1 MAVSC
6 VVTTSP
12 GFKKL
17 LEKTHFSRGTL
28 KSIIHEYQNTPSLW
42 ELGSQGEPSEKYVL
56 NYFNRRTVG
65 TPEQIAVWKGR
76 YRAPHVYETYQDAIA
91 ARNVASQWFEDEDIM
106 VYENDKHKWVVMIA
120 RPLDVFTIRKNSD
133 AWLQDLQKDVDTT
146 VNSGAVGRYIPDKRN
161 KGKTA
166 VAMDFL
172 GKRLDNFYRQRGLKV
187 RSKWSERNKKW
198 LVEYAPEEKGYVDD
212 LTGGITDWTE
222 GQKNAIDTLVNFL
235 QNPGGGRYMLLE
247 GAAGT
252 GKTTLINEVL
262 QRLEVTGKPSV
273 LVGAL
278 SHKAKG
284 VLGSKI
290 SKANRKKYTI
300 NAKSLAGMLG
310 MKMTMKNING
320 SWQEVFE
327 VDKHARRMG
336 IPIQAASIV
345 FIDEASMVSEEA
357 MSYIEDLASA
367 GTKIVFLGDQR
378 QLPPIRTGGT
388 EFWNQHPEFLVNPE
402 ADSPV
407 FTRTDIPRVSLTE
420 RVRQGED
427 SPIHLVT
434 DQFGNYTLQGGEFPN
449 LSNVESSKDLRL
461 VIENP
466 ATNLAE
472 QMLPL
477 FQEGMKIQN
486 PNFAKIVAFTNAKV
500 NQYNR
505 DLHFL
510 LHPEMAASQDMNFA
524 EGDLITMYDS
534 FTYGNDMEPTVYNA
548 EEGIVVS
555 SSNTRHMSTTTGADI
570 RYRDYT
576 IKMQDDRTV
585 TIPVLEQDAANIQN
599 FNSALEQ
606 LKKEAINVG
615 GRAWIPYFNLKGSMA
630 NMKMGYASTI
640 HKSQGSTY
648 QVVGVDTTDN
658 FGSARFK
665 SQGIYTALTRAAN
678 ISILKGMGSTN
689 AAPTAESIS
698 QANAREIARRQG
710 KQIAGTPLS
719 AEQVAFI
726 KSEVDGVAKII
737 KDASVTIT
745 AMNLSKASPVTVKG
759 VNDFKDGDTSTA
771 SAVCKSI
778 INSPNATAQQ
788 KAYAKALLPLLA
800 KMDFDILF
808 ATEENPIIQ
817 ERLRK
822 TRMEHWNAAG
832 STFNSKEAGLGYD
845 IHIKVGV
852 RKNQVIPEKVL
863 LHEITHALTSN
874 RLRNDAEFRRGI
886 DQLSQYVQEWVRQNK
901 DASQML
907 TQNYGGADIPFDIY
921 GFRNYQDSGYADF
934 VAEAMSNA
942 SFQELLKQIPA
953 PRESELNTW
962 QKLCKL
968 VSDAFK
974 KLFNISYKQNT
985 TVYDMLIPVIAD
997 TMSLTSEQEQRD
1009 SPYTEWNIERTT
1021 QMMANAAEL
1030 VKAMNVAVEDKDV
1043 HWTTEQVMQLFGEP
1057 LPQETSSIANLNFY
1071 SGGAEGADTEWGNA
1085 IQAIGGTVTHYT
1097 IDFYDGLSQDEK
1109 DRLEKRYQE
1118 VRQVLGYNE
1127 ANDPKTKKLL
1137 RRDMLQADNAKEVF
1151 AIGTINQETQRVNG
1165 GTLYAVTRAQLS
1177 GKPIHVFNQADNK
1190 WYFYDYQAGAWWQED
1205 TPTIT
1210 QDAALIGTR
1219 GINEAGKQA
1228 IKDVI
1233 AKSTGQQPTTQQGPI
1248 QSPSTGGNE
1257 GLPNLSNLKGKTAQY
1272 GVEIDPNLIQDYREW
1287 LKTNPNGIVAYRVNK
1302 ATFNTPQAVEQ
1313 GIIGNP
1319 FDWQKYGAGKAVE
1332 MFYDWLVNNNN
1343 YDEPLATDEFRRA
1356 IIERIHS
1363 APEDTP
1369 VLYYKELG
1377 YPSHATV
1384 IGWAIS
1390 EFNRI
1395 KKEKAARDQAR
1406 GYTDEQAKRA
1416 VELLNSNISHIEG
1429 VIAWLNN
1436 KIRYNQATSETYTE
1450 LEERRQ
1456 QLSAAQSLLDGLNT
1470 GKSQIIINQYGVPQV
1485 VERAQAEK
1493 PVEKNIV
1500 VNDTYELS
1508 PVETEKEGYSQGY
1521 IIKKKNTEG
1530 TPKQGAAQIQ
1540 RMIDHDE
1547 LPLGALIMW
1556 QGLSAEELSEL
1567 NKVKGLN
1574 KNTDGSWTVGYTER
1588 EVMLRKQN
1596 DTLLN
1601 SPLFGSHELHKLAA
1615 LTMFKLSEVITQLQE
1630 GTVNIEDI
1638 LMEESL
1644 DDDLRNTEF
1653 KGMDRIDII
1662 NAIGLDKL
1670 FKDVIREEVFNA
1682 DINERLQE
1690 DFDLAEK
1697 AQVIYDNFD
1706 AFIRLGYQALI
1717 DLENIS
1723 IDTEKAVDT
1732 GTDQKKGENGEDL
1745 TDEEVV
1751 ALFGSTVEHW
1761 QVGFRQVST
1770 FASLSNLIRKHLNRL
1785 YVLDKNGEK
1794 VLDEYGIERNIDSH
1808 EAVSKIL
1815 KWTQG
1820 ARNLE
1825 DMIIKL
1831 EGKIAQEP
1839 WVKQLTDVLRGD
1851 GNEQFK
1857 SQFYSNFKKY
1867 FQKYNIIYKEK
1878 QKDGSTV
1885 TKVKTINRDPFV
1897 INTMDMITSLDN
1909 SKHIGSFNLWN
1920 PRTNSI
1926 DTNALANVK
1935 QGAEAL
1941 TKLIEV
1947 RKKGNPITAQSNG
1960 SEIAE
1965 VEAALNALNIPMP
1978 SKELLIKTLDSVNVL
1993 QTLQG
1998 ALSGLFETF
2007 MRAPSGKA
2015 DYKFMNNKTQSN
2027 YRRIVEA
2034 FAPVMGDGLD
2044 SVSYEAGK
2052 LHYSYVTPS
2061 YLSKFVENMKGMR
2074 GDVRAFIES
2083 EYGNIEGWFRNKAN
2097 NANQAGGEGWLNY
2110 ILDRMMDTTEEARKT
2125 RAKFDH
2131 VVVLSDDSIAYAEK
2145 SPVQYAASMLSMYFY
2160 DDHRQSAYF
2169 RIPMMS
2175 NKQSEEYIKFDR
2187 IADNFKEVITD
2198 WLLDKTY
2205 AQELNRIRAVNFRN
2219 NAPAELERLRQKSNL
2234 TAEEQQRLNILEEY
2248 LKDGNPAKISSF
2260 DENGATFMFMEYLND
2275 YVNDKNSELGKL
2287 LRKQINGEKFDE
2299 TQNESTRFR
2308 ELLREAIVSN
2318 LDARFDEFLRNLSR
2332 EGFLQLS
2339 PSMEVIKVNALKDKL
2354 PQGKAKGLLEEF
2366 FWNDMFMS
2374 INMMQLL
2381 CTDIAY
2387 YKNTEDL
2394 QKRFAQWHSP
2404 GLRGNTEATIN
2415 GEKVTDGN
2423 ARSMIIADK
2432 IEKSDVVETLERVKK
2447 KVLSQARFADNP
2459 AARDLMEAQID
2470 KIIDAF
2476 KEVNV
2481 TDAQAYTSPTGY
2493 RKKMAVFGQWSARDE
2508 EVYQKIL
2515 NGTFTAEDLDVLW
2528 QPLKPFV
2535 YSQITKNGYNPYI
2548 PLLKMGIQQ
2557 KNSEYCLI
2565 LADALMRSAGE
2576 ESTLTALFD
2585 FMEESHGLTRSGN
2598 HWTGTPHD
2606 HGIDTIMFNSAVKTG
2621 LMGVLDI
2628 NSMSHDDIVK
2638 GLKKFAG
2645 VGQNEYDDRYVDT
2658 IPFED
2663 YSIQQYNPAHLEGE
2677 QQLGSQNRVLV
2688 FADMPNEIDGVEQFI
2703 EINGEKVSVKQAK
2716 INYFKAIAE
2725 NIAISEAGVRERFA
2739 LDSPSRK
2746 IRNVALMRVLQEE
2759 IAKDARYGTDL
2770 QWACLLDESGNFNVP
2785 LSDAIQSDRIQQLLN
2800 SIIKNRINK
2809 QEISGGPVVQV
2820 SNYGTS
2826 KNLRIVRNA
2835 DGTIKYYECYITAYD
2850 QQLYED
2856 FGDGKGGIDMEKIQK
2871 ANPKLLEMIG
2881 YRIPTEAKYSMA
2893 PLKIVGFLPRTAGEG
2908 IMLPKEITTLSGSD
2922 FDVDKMYIMRYRL
2935 NRTDN
2940 SAEFIKKEME
2950 DYYLGNRMSGARVS
2964 REDSAAYRAR
2974 VTGLVRGTIKPTTD
2988 TDHRIMSYWRQQRE
3002 VKYEDFAEGR
3012 YHNDNLIIATQW
3024 GILTSGMAED
3034 QVLASGNF
3042 DDVKQVGYMLAAMDN
3057 GVQYDTAST
3066 MSGKALKKAA
3076 YTNKYLQYA
3085 DTQIQFHKQNMVAAK
3100 LIGVF
3105 AQANVSHAIV
3115 GMSDVEAKIQIPEGG
3130 GFSINGVNYKEGATF
3145 RVDEEYGLDNATRIS
3160 TVLAQLLA
3168 SSVDAVKDPVLNLL
3182 NINMDTVN
3190 IAVTLVRL
3198 GHDLEFIGLFLTHP
3212 IIKQLINRYNVEK
3225 ASGSSNSLMQTLIT
3239 MQNELMGEDR
3249 KGAALQL
3256 KYNYNKDFFVREHQL
3271 SDRQDAEYLQYRRNM
3286 DLTVLEIF
3294 KKLNNMAE
3302 MFRGVVHTTRYN
3314 SITSAVG
3321 PYASDTMNNRLKDEQ
3336 FASNSY
3342 VTEDLKKA
3350 AEGIIYD
3357 ENGNEVSIIQ
3367 AFRDTSSEL
3376 ERELLGKNIIQA
3388 NDEAYK
3394 VYSALKSRMGYMSN
3408 KMAREFGRFYMS
3420 YYMNMESP
3428 LFDLSYENRKE
3439 MLDEFPNKF
3448 MAAKNQY
3455 RDNAFVQAVMMDQ
3468 DKAGNNILALNTR
3481 GLTDTELQSLRSAWS
3496 DLYTSEREKGIEDK
3510 DNLAL
3515 KLVEY
3520 NFFLGS
3526 FGFSPKTFMSLTP
3539 NTVKLAIPG
3548 YKESLLKELVM
3559 TPDRI
3564 DNLLMQF
3571 MLNLGYANLGTVQEE
3586 DLNWG
3591 SDDLLPI
3598 ETFGDVNVSGLA
3610 KVQMKDGSTR
3620 WLYVEPIGNS
3630 SLAHAYFVDKLGG
3643 ENQQCFEIDPSKKV
3657 YEMRSV
3663 VENAEPQSAPAPD
3676 PDSGESVA
3684 PLVED
3689 NRPIYQ
3695 RLMVLLT
3702 TYSMDDPKLNM
3713 LNLQDRF
3720 NKLYNAGQER
3730 YLSET
3735 TGIDLPTLAKIAEVL
3750 GVTPEE
3756 LTKDVNDSENK
3767 LNLCK

>member
-12 GFKKL
+12 GFKEL

-76 YRAPHVYETYQDAIA
+76 YRAPHVYETHQDAIA
-91 ARNVASQWFEDEDIM
+91 AKNIASQWFEDEDIM
-106 VYENDKHKWVVMIA
+106 VYENDQHKWVLMVA

-187 RSKWSERNKKW
+187 RSKWSERNQKW

-477 FQEGMKIQN
+477 FQEGMRIQN

-505 DLHFL
+505 ELHFL

-534 FTYGNDMEPTVYNA
+534 FTYGNDTEPTVYNA
-548 EEGIVVS
+548 EEGIVIS

-576 IKMQDDRTV
+576 IKMQDGRTV
-585 TIPVLEQDAANIQN
+585 TIPVLEQDAANVQN

-606 LKKEAINVG
+606 IKKEAINIG

-745 AMNLSKASPVTVKG
+745 AMNLSKASPVVVKG

-822 TRMEHWNAAG
+822 TRMEHWSAAG

-1057 LPQETSSIANLNFY
+1057 SPQ
-1071 SGGAEGADTEWGNA
+1071 D
-1085 IQAIGGTVTHYT
+1085 
-1097 IDFYDGLSQDEK
+1097 
-1109 DRLEKRYQE
+1109 
-1118 VRQVLGYNE
+1118 
-1127 ANDPKTKKLL
+1127 
-1137 RRDMLQADNAKEVF
+1137 
-1151 AIGTINQETQRVNG
+1151 
-1165 GTLYAVTRAQLS
+1165 
-1177 GKPIHVFNQADNK
+1177 
-1190 WYFYDYQAGAWWQED
+1190 
-1205 TPTIT
+1205 
-1210 QDAALIGTR
+1210 
-1219 GINEAGKQA
+1219 
-1228 IKDVI
+1228 
-1233 AKSTGQQPTTQQGPI
+1233 TGQQPTTQQGPI

-1257 GLPNLSNLKGKTAQY
+1257 GLPNLSNLKGQTAQY
-1272 GVEIDPNLIQDYREW
+1272 GVEIDPNLIQNYEEW
-1287 LKTNPNGIVAYRVNK
+1287 LKTHPNGIIAYRVNK

-1384 IGWAIS
+1384 IGWAIN

-1406 GYTDEQAKRA
+1406 GYTDEQAKQAIGYIRDEINFA
-1416 VELLNSNISHIEG
+1416 EG
-1429 VIAWLNN
+1429 VIEKLNIA
-1436 KIRYNQATSETYTE
+1436 IRNNRATSDTYTK
-1450 LEERRQ
+1450 LEEFRQ
-1456 QLSAAQSLLDGLNT
+1456 RLAESQALLDGLNT
-1470 GKSQIIINQYGVPQV
+1470 GKSRIIINVNGFPQV
-1485 VERAQAEK
+1485 VKAEDAEK
-1493 PVEKNIV
+1493 PAEKNIV
-1500 VNDTYELS
+1500 INDTYELS

-1521 IIKKKNTEG
+1521 IIKKKNAEG

-1540 RMIDHDE
+1540 RMVDHDE

-1556 QGLSAEELSEL
+1556 QGLTAEELSEL

-1941 TKLIEV
+1941 TKLIEA
-1947 RKKGNPITAQSNG
+1947 RKSGNPITAQSNG

-2074 GDVRAFIES
+2074 GDVKAFIES

-2219 NAPAELERLRQKSNL
+2219 NAPAELERLRQKDSL
-2234 TAEEQQRLNILEEY
+2234 TAEEQQRLNTLEEY

-2354 PQGKAKGLLEEF
+2354 PQGKARGLLEEF

-2415 GEKVTDGN
+2415 GKKITDGKT
-2423 ARSMIIADK
+2423 RSMVIADRVTSSE
-2432 IEKSDVVETLERVKK
+2432 IVETLK
-2447 KVLSQARFADNP
+2447 KVKEKVLEQARFADNP
-2459 AARDLMEAQID
+2459 TARDLMEAQID

-2493 RKKMAVFGQWSARDE
+2493 RKKMAIFGQWSERDE

-2557 KNSEYCLI
+2557 KNSEYCLV
-2565 LADALMRSAGE
+2565 LADALMRSVGE

-2645 VGQNEYDDRYVDT
+2645 VGQNDYDDRYVDT

-2826 KNLRIVRNA
+2826 KNLSIRFKDAAGNELPTLREFYEKEQRKYSYDTFINMMNFEKSEKQEERDLYNHYYKPIIDRFNKEVYSKKA
-2835 DGTIKYYECYITAYD
+2835 AIAYYECYITAYD

-2950 DYYLGNRMSGARVS
+2950 DYYLGNKMSGARVN

-2974 VTGLVRGTIKPTTD
+2974 LTGLVKGTIKPTTD

-3130 GFSINGVNYKEGATF
+3130 GFIINGVNYKEGATF

-3198 GHDLEFIGLFLTHP
+3198 GHDLEFIGLLLTHP

-3342 VTEDLKKA
+3342 VTDDLKKA

-3394 VYSALKSRMGYMSN
+3394 VYSALKSRMGYMSAR
-3408 KMAREFGRFYMS
+3408 MAREFGRFYMS

-3571 MLNLGYANLGTVQEE
+3571 MLNLGYANLGTVKEE

-3610 KVQMKDGSTR
+3610 KVQMKDGSTK

-3657 YEMRSV
+3657 YEMKSV

-3702 TYSMDDPKLNM
+3702 SYSMDDPKLNM

-3750 GVTPEE
+3750 GVTSEE

>member
-1 MAVSC
+1 
-6 VVTTSP
+6 
-12 GFKKL
+12 
-17 LEKTHFSRGTL
+17 
-28 KSIIHEYQNTPSLW
+28 
-42 ELGSQGEPSEKYVL
+42 
-56 NYFNRRTVG
+56 
-65 TPEQIAVWKGR
+65 
-76 YRAPHVYETYQDAIA
+76 
-91 ARNVASQWFEDEDIM
+91 
-106 VYENDKHKWVVMIA
+106 
-120 RPLDVFTIRKNSD
+120 
-133 AWLQDLQKDVDTT
+133 
-146 VNSGAVGRYIPDKRN
+146 
-161 KGKTA
+161 
-166 VAMDFL
+166 
-172 GKRLDNFYRQRGLKV
+172 
-187 RSKWSERNKKW
+187 
-198 LVEYAPEEKGYVDD
+198 
-212 LTGGITDWTE
+212 
-222 GQKNAIDTLVNFL
+222 
-235 QNPGGGRYMLLE
+235 
-247 GAAGT
+247 
-252 GKTTLINEVL
+252 
-262 QRLEVTGKPSV
+262 
-273 LVGAL
+273 
-278 SHKAKG
+278 
-284 VLGSKI
+284 
-290 SKANRKKYTI
+290 
-300 NAKSLAGMLG
+300 
-310 MKMTMKNING
+310 
-320 SWQEVFE
+320 
-327 VDKHARRMG
+327 
-336 IPIQAASIV
+336 
-345 FIDEASMVSEEA
+345 
-357 MSYIEDLASA
+357 
-367 GTKIVFLGDQR
+367 
-378 QLPPIRTGGT
+378 
-388 EFWNQHPEFLVNPE
+388 
-402 ADSPV
+402 
-407 FTRTDIPRVSLTE
+407 
-420 RVRQGED
+420 
-427 SPIHLVT
+427 
-434 DQFGNYTLQGGEFPN
+434 
-449 LSNVESSKDLRL
+449 
-461 VIENP
+461 
-466 ATNLAE
+466 
-472 QMLPL
+472 
-477 FQEGMKIQN
+477 
-486 PNFAKIVAFTNAKV
+486 
-500 NQYNR
+500 
-505 DLHFL
+505 
-510 LHPEMAASQDMNFA
+510 
-524 EGDLITMYDS
+524 
-534 FTYGNDMEPTVYNA
+534 
-548 EEGIVVS
+548 
-555 SSNTRHMSTTTGADI
+555 
-570 RYRDYT
+570 
-576 IKMQDDRTV
+576 
-585 TIPVLEQDAANIQN
+585 
-599 FNSALEQ
+599 
-606 LKKEAINVG
+606 
-615 GRAWIPYFNLKGSMA
+615 
-630 NMKMGYASTI
+630 
-640 HKSQGSTY
+640 
-648 QVVGVDTTDN
+648 
-658 FGSARFK
+658 
-665 SQGIYTALTRAAN
+665 
-678 ISILKGMGSTN
+678 
-689 AAPTAESIS
+689 
-698 QANAREIARRQG
+698 
-710 KQIAGTPLS
+710 
-719 AEQVAFI
+719 
-726 KSEVDGVAKII
+726 
-737 KDASVTIT
+737 
-745 AMNLSKASPVTVKG
+745 
-759 VNDFKDGDTSTA
+759 
-771 SAVCKSI
+771 
-778 INSPNATAQQ
+778 
-788 KAYAKALLPLLA
+788 
-800 KMDFDILF
+800 
-808 ATEENPIIQ
+808 
-817 ERLRK
+817 
-822 TRMEHWNAAG
+822 
-832 STFNSKEAGLGYD
+832 
-845 IHIKVGV
+845 
-852 RKNQVIPEKVL
+852 
-863 LHEITHALTSN
+863 
-874 RLRNDAEFRRGI
+874 
-886 DQLSQYVQEWVRQNK
+886 
-901 DASQML
+901 
-907 TQNYGGADIPFDIY
+907 
-921 GFRNYQDSGYADF
+921 
-934 VAEAMSNA
+934 
-942 SFQELLKQIPA
+942 
-953 PRESELNTW
+953 
-962 QKLCKL
+962 
-968 VSDAFK
+968 
-974 KLFNISYKQNT
+974 
-985 TVYDMLIPVIAD
+985 
-997 TMSLTSEQEQRD
+997 
-1009 SPYTEWNIERTT
+1009 
-1021 QMMANAAEL
+1021 
-1030 VKAMNVAVEDKDV
+1030 
-1043 HWTTEQVMQLFGEP
+1043 
-1057 LPQETSSIANLNFY
+1057 
-1071 SGGAEGADTEWGNA
+1071 
-1085 IQAIGGTVTHYT
+1085 
-1097 IDFYDGLSQDEK
+1097 
-1109 DRLEKRYQE
+1109 
-1118 VRQVLGYNE
+1118 
-1127 ANDPKTKKLL
+1127 
-1137 RRDMLQADNAKEVF
+1137 
-1151 AIGTINQETQRVNG
+1151 
-1165 GTLYAVTRAQLS
+1165 
-1177 GKPIHVFNQADNK
+1177 
-1190 WYFYDYQAGAWWQED
+1190 
-1205 TPTIT
+1205 
-1210 QDAALIGTR
+1210 
-1219 GINEAGKQA
+1219 
-1228 IKDVI
+1228 
-1233 AKSTGQQPTTQQGPI
+1233 
-1248 QSPSTGGNE
+1248 
-1257 GLPNLSNLKGKTAQY
+1257 
-1272 GVEIDPNLIQDYREW
+1272 
-1287 LKTNPNGIVAYRVNK
+1287 
-1302 ATFNTPQAVEQ
+1302 
-1313 GIIGNP
+1313 
-1319 FDWQKYGAGKAVE
+1319 
-1332 MFYDWLVNNNN
+1332 
-1343 YDEPLATDEFRRA
+1343 
-1356 IIERIHS
+1356 
-1363 APEDTP
+1363 
-1369 VLYYKELG
+1369 
-1377 YPSHATV
+1377 
-1384 IGWAIS
+1384 
-1390 EFNRI
+1390 
-1395 KKEKAARDQAR
+1395 
-1406 GYTDEQAKRA
+1406 
-1416 VELLNSNISHIEG
+1416 
-1429 VIAWLNN
+1429 
-1436 KIRYNQATSETYTE
+1436 
-1450 LEERRQ
+1450 
-1456 QLSAAQSLLDGLNT
+1456 
-1470 GKSQIIINQYGVPQV
+1470 
-1485 VERAQAEK
+1485 
-1493 PVEKNIV
+1493 
-1500 VNDTYELS
+1500 
-1508 PVETEKEGYSQGY
+1508 
-1521 IIKKKNTEG
+1521 
-1530 TPKQGAAQIQ
+1530 
-1540 RMIDHDE
+1540 
-1547 LPLGALIMW
+1547 
-1556 QGLSAEELSEL
+1556 
-1567 NKVKGLN
+1567 
-1574 KNTDGSWTVGYTER
+1574 
-1588 EVMLRKQN
+1588 
-1596 DTLLN
+1596 
-1601 SPLFGSHELHKLAA
+1601 
-1615 LTMFKLSEVITQLQE
+1615 
-1630 GTVNIEDI
+1630 
-1638 LMEESL
+1638 
-1644 DDDLRNTEF
+1644 
-1653 KGMDRIDII
+1653 
-1662 NAIGLDKL
+1662 
-1670 FKDVIREEVFNA
+1670 
-1682 DINERLQE
+1682 
-1690 DFDLAEK
+1690 
-1697 AQVIYDNFD
+1697 
-1706 AFIRLGYQALI
+1706 
-1717 DLENIS
+1717 
-1723 IDTEKAVDT
+1723 
-1732 GTDQKKGENGEDL
+1732 
-1745 TDEEVV
+1745 
-1751 ALFGSTVEHW
+1751 
-1761 QVGFRQVST
+1761 
-1770 FASLSNLIRKHLNRL
+1770 
-1785 YVLDKNGEK
+1785 
-1794 VLDEYGIERNIDSH
+1794 
-1808 EAVSKIL
+1808 
-1815 KWTQG
+1815 
-1820 ARNLE
+1820 
-1825 DMIIKL
+1825 
-1831 EGKIAQEP
+1831 
-1839 WVKQLTDVLRGD
+1839 
-1851 GNEQFK
+1851 
-1857 SQFYSNFKKY
+1857 
-1867 FQKYNIIYKEK
+1867 
-1878 QKDGSTV
+1878 
-1885 TKVKTINRDPFV
+1885 
-1897 INTMDMITSLDN
+1897 
-1909 SKHIGSFNLWN
+1909 
-1920 PRTNSI
+1920 
-1926 DTNALANVK
+1926 
-1935 QGAEAL
+1935 
-1941 TKLIEV
+1941 
-1947 RKKGNPITAQSNG
+1947 
-1960 SEIAE
+1960 
-1965 VEAALNALNIPMP
+1965 MP

-2415 GEKVTDGN
+2415 GEKVTDGKT
-2423 ARSMIIADK
+2423 RSMVIADRVTSSE
-2432 IEKSDVVETLERVKK
+2432 IVETLK
-2447 KVLSQARFADNP
+2447 KVKEKVLEQARFADNP
-2459 AARDLMEAQID
+2459 TARDLMEAQID

-2493 RKKMAVFGQWSARDE
+2493 RKKMAIFGQWSERDE

-2557 KNSEYCLI
+2557 KNSEYCLV
-2565 LADALMRSAGE
+2565 LADALMRSVGE

-2585 FMEESHGLTRSGN
+2585 FMEESHGLTKSGN
-2598 HWTGTPHD
+2598 HWIGTPHD

-2703 EINGEKVSVKQAK
+2703 EINGKPVSVKQAK

-2826 KNLRIVRNA
+2826 KNLSIRFKDAAGNELPTLREFYEKEQRKYSYDVFINMMNFEKSEKQEEKDLYNHYYKPIIDKFNKEVYSKKA
-2835 DGTIKYYECYITAYD
+2835 AIAYYECYITAYD

-2974 VTGLVRGTIKPTTD
+2974 LTGLVKGTIKPTTD

-3057 GVQYDTAST
+3057 GVQYSTAST

-3286 DLTVLEIF
+3286 DLTMLEIF

-3342 VTEDLKKA
+3342 VTDDLKKA

-3357 ENGNEVSIIQ
+3357 ENGKEVSIIQ

-3394 VYSALKSRMGYMSN
+3394 VYSALKSRMGYMSAR
-3408 KMAREFGRFYMS
+3408 MAREFGRFYMS

-3571 MLNLGYANLGTVQEE
+3571 MLNLGYANLGTVKEE

-3610 KVQMKDGSTR
+3610 KVQMKDGSTK

>member
-12 GFKKL
+12 GFKEL

-28 KSIIHEYQNTPSLW
+28 KSIIHEYKNTPSLW

-76 YRAPHVYETYQDAIA
+76 YRAPHVYETHQDAIA
-91 ARNVASQWFEDEDIM
+91 ASKVASQWFEDEDIM
-106 VYENDKHKWVVMIA
+106 VYENDQHKWVVMIA
-120 RPLDVFTIRKNSD
+120 RPLNVFTIRKNSD

-166 VAMDFL
+166 AAMDFL

-198 LVEYAPEEKGYVDD
+198 LVEYAPEERGYVND

-222 GQKNAIDTLVNFL
+222 GQKNAIDALVNFL
-235 QNPGGGRYMLLE
+235 QNPGGGKYMLLE

-505 DLHFL
+505 ELHFL
-510 LHPEMAASQDMNFA
+510 LHPEMEASQDMNFA

-534 FTYGNDMEPTVYNA
+534 FTYGNDTEPTVYNA

-606 LKKEAINVG
+606 LKKEAINIG

-710 KQIAGTPLS
+710 MQIAGTPLS

-845 IHIKVGV
+845 IHIKIGV

-901 DASQML
+901 DASQMVM
-907 TQNYGGADIPFDIY
+907 QNYGGADIPFDIY

-985 TVYDMLIPVIAD
+985 TVYDILIPVIAD

-1057 LPQETSSIANLNFY
+1057 SPQ
-1071 SGGAEGADTEWGNA
+1071 D
-1085 IQAIGGTVTHYT
+1085 
-1097 IDFYDGLSQDEK
+1097 
-1109 DRLEKRYQE
+1109 
-1118 VRQVLGYNE
+1118 
-1127 ANDPKTKKLL
+1127 
-1137 RRDMLQADNAKEVF
+1137 
-1151 AIGTINQETQRVNG
+1151 
-1165 GTLYAVTRAQLS
+1165 
-1177 GKPIHVFNQADNK
+1177 
-1190 WYFYDYQAGAWWQED
+1190 
-1205 TPTIT
+1205 
-1210 QDAALIGTR
+1210 
-1219 GINEAGKQA
+1219 
-1228 IKDVI
+1228 
-1233 AKSTGQQPTTQQGPI
+1233 TGQQPTTQQGPI

-1272 GVEIDPNLIQDYREW
+1272 GVEIDPNLIQNYEEW
-1287 LKTNPNGIVAYRVNK
+1287 LKNHPNGIVAYRVNK
-1302 ATFNTPQAVEQ
+1302 ATFNTPQAVER

-1395 KKEKAARDQAR
+1395 KKEKAARDQVR
-1406 GYTDEQAKRA
+1406 GYTDEQAKQAIGYIRDEINFA
-1416 VELLNSNISHIEG
+1416 EG
-1429 VIAWLNN
+1429 VIEKLNIA
-1436 KIRYNQATSETYTE
+1436 IRNNRATSDTYTK
-1450 LEERRQ
+1450 LEEFRQ
-1456 QLSAAQSLLDGLNT
+1456 RLAESQALLDGLNT
-1470 GKSQIIINQYGVPQV
+1470 GKSRIIINVNGFPQV
-1485 VERAQAEK
+1485 VKAEDAEK
-1493 PVEKNIV
+1493 PAEKNIV
-1500 VNDTYELS
+1500 INDTYELS
-1508 PVETEKEGYSQGY
+1508 PVETEKEGYGQGY
-1521 IIKKKNTEG
+1521 IIKKKSAEG

-1547 LPLGALIMW
+1547 LPLGAHIMW
-1556 QGLSAEELSEL
+1556 QGLTAEELSEL
-1567 NKVKGLN
+1567 NKAKGLN

-1662 NAIGLDKL
+1662 NAVGLDKL

-1706 AFIRLGYQALI
+1706 AFIKLGYQALI

-1723 IDTEKAVDT
+1723 IDTEKAVNT

-1941 TKLIEV
+1941 TKLIEA
-1947 RKKGNPITAQSNG
+1947 RKSGNPITAQSNG

-2110 ILDRMMDTTEEARKT
+2110 MLDRMMDTTEEARKT

-2219 NAPAELERLRQKSNL
+2219 NAPAELERLRQKDSL
-2234 TAEEQQRLNILEEY
+2234 TAEEQQRLNTLEEY

-2299 TQNESTRFR
+2299 TQNESARFR
-2308 ELLREAIVSN
+2308 ELLREAIISN
-2318 LDARFDEFLRNLSR
+2318 LDTRFDEFLRNLSR

-2423 ARSMIIADK
+2423 TRSMTIADK

-2557 KNSEYCLI
+2557 KNSEYCLV
-2565 LADALMRSAGE
+2565 LADALMRSVGE

-2585 FMEESHGLTRSGN
+2585 FMEESHGLTKSGN

-2645 VGQNEYDDRYVDT
+2645 VGQNDYDDRYVDT

-2826 KNLRIVRNA
+2826 KNLRIVRNS

-2940 SAEFIKKEME
+2940 STEFIKKEME

-3130 GFSINGVNYKEGATF
+3130 GFSINGVNYREGATF

-3198 GHDLEFIGLFLTHP
+3198 GHDLEFIGLLLTHP

-3481 GLTDTELQSLRSAWS
+3481 GLTDTEIQALRSAWS

-3571 MLNLGYANLGTVQEE
+3571 MLNLGYANLGTVKEE

-3610 KVQMKDGSTR
+3610 KVQMKDGSTK

-3735 TGIDLPTLAKIAEVL
+3735 TGIDLPTLTRIAEVL

>member
-6 VVTTSP
+6 VVTISP

-91 ARNVASQWFEDEDIM
+91 ASNVASQWFEEEDIM
-106 VYENDKHKWVVMIA
+106 VYENNKHKWVVMIA

-534 FTYGNDMEPTVYNA
+534 FTYGNDTEPTVYNA

-698 QANAREIARRQG
+698 KANAREIARRQG

-745 AMNLSKASPVTVKG
+745 AMNLSKASPVVVKG

-1021 QMMANAAEL
+1021 QMMANATEL

-1057 LPQETSSIANLNFY
+1057 LPQETPSIASLNFY

-1097 IDFYDGLSQDEK
+1097 TDFYDGLSQDEK

-1118 VRQVLGYNE
+1118 VRQALGYHE

-1219 GINEAGKQA
+1219 GINAAGKQA

-1248 QSPSTGGNE
+1248 QSPSTGGNRTAVKKGDIIRITE
-1257 GLPNLSNLKGKTAQY
+1257 LSGKLFGAELSGRVFDAEIANISPRINGFSLEY
-1272 GVEIDPNLIQDYREW
+1272 IDPEDGHIRNIESDI
-1287 LKTNPNGIVAYRVNK
+1287 N
-1302 ATFNTPQAVEQ
+1302 
-1313 GIIGNP
+1313 GNP
-1319 FDWQKYGAGKAVE
+1319 VGFSQKIYKEVTDTKGNPITLIETPVVE
-1332 MFYDWLVNNNN
+1332 PTKKELFREALNRVLRSINYYEGQIDYVNN
-1343 YDEPLATDEFRRA
+1343 
-1356 IIERIHS
+1356 RIRH
-1363 APEDTP
+1363 
-1369 VLYYKELG
+1369 
-1377 YPSHATV
+1377 
-1384 IGWAIS
+1384 
-1390 EFNRI
+1390 
-1395 KKEKAARDQAR
+1395 
-1406 GYTDEQAKRA
+1406 
-1416 VELLNSNISHIEG
+1416 
-1429 VIAWLNN
+1429 
-1436 KIRYNQATSETYTE
+1436 NQATSADYNWK
-1450 LEERRQ
+1450 EECE
-1456 QLSAAQSLLDGLNT
+1456 QSLRKEQEILQAAEAGKAEVYLNAH
-1470 GKSQIIINQYGVPQV
+1470 QVPELRIV
-1485 VERAQAEK
+1485 LEK
-1493 PVEKNIV
+1493 PAEKNIIV
-1500 VNDTYELS
+1500 ETVYELS
-1508 PVETEKEGYSQGY
+1508 PVETEKEGYTQGY
-1521 IIKKKNTEG
+1521 IIKKKNAEG

-1547 LPLGALIMW
+1547 LPLGAHIMW
-1556 QGLSAEELSEL
+1556 QGLTAEELSEL

-1808 EAVSKIL
+1808 EAISKIL

-1825 DMIIKL
+1825 DMITKL

-1941 TKLIEV
+1941 TKLIEA
-1947 RKKGNPITAQSNG
+1947 RKSGSPITTQSNG

-2219 NAPAELERLRQKSNL
+2219 NAPAELERLRQKDNL

-2493 RKKMAVFGQWSARDE
+2493 RKKMAIFGQWSERDE

-2565 LADALMRSAGE
+2565 LADALMRSVGE

-2585 FMEESHGLTRSGN
+2585 FMEESHGLTKSGN

-2950 DYYLGNRMSGARVS
+2950 DYYLGNKMSGARVS

-2974 VTGLVRGTIKPTTD
+2974 LTGLVKGTIKPTTD

-3367 AFRDTSSEL
+3367 AFRDTSFEL

-3394 VYSALKSRMGYMSN
+3394 VYSALKSRMGYMSAR
-3408 KMAREFGRFYMS
+3408 MAREFGRFYMS

-3610 KVQMKDGSTR
+3610 KVQMKDGSIR

>member
-12 GFKKL
+12 GFKNL

-65 TPEQIAVWKGR
+65 TPEQIAVWRGR
-76 YRAPHVYETYQDAIA
+76 YRVPHVYETYQDAIA
-91 ARNVASQWFEDEDIM
+91 ASNVASQWFEKEDIM
-106 VYENDKHKWVVMIA
+106 VYENDQHKWVVMVA

-146 VNSGAVGRYIPDKRN
+146 VNSGAIGRYIPDRRN

-172 GKRLDNFYRQRGLKV
+172 GRRLDNFFRQRGLKV
-187 RSKWSERNKKW
+187 RSKWSERTKKW

-222 GQKNAIDTLVNFL
+222 GQKNAINALVNFL
-235 QNPGGGRYMLLE
+235 QNPGGGKYMLLE

-477 FQEGMKIQN
+477 FQEGMKTQN

-505 DLHFL
+505 ELHFL

-534 FTYGNDMEPTVYNA
+534 FTYGNDTEPTVYNA

-698 QANAREIARRQG
+698 KANEREIARRQG
-710 KQIAGTPLS
+710 KQIAGMPLS
-719 AEQVAFI
+719 AEQVSFI

-759 VNDFKDGDTSTA
+759 INDFKDGDTSTA

-845 IHIKVGV
+845 IHIKIGV

-901 DASQML
+901 DESQMVM
-907 TQNYGGADIPFDIY
+907 QNYGGADIPFDIY

-1021 QMMANAAEL
+1021 QMMANATEL

-1043 HWTTEQVMQLFGEP
+1043 HWTTEQLMELLGGETNQIPQSYEGMITPEPNTIFVFGSNPEGRHGAGAAKTAREKFGAIYGKGEGLQGNAYA
-1057 LPQETSSIANLNFY
+1057 LPTKDLRVTANRGLKSISPEQITDNIRKMYEVARQNPDKQFKVAYTHGLNETSLNGY
-1071 SGGAEGADTEWGNA
+1071 TGAEMIKMFKDAGPIPKNVVFSKNWTDHWNEVQSSTEN
-1085 IQAIGGTVTHYT
+1085 QQSVQSSPSIGG
-1097 IDFYDGLSQDEK
+1097 E
-1109 DRLEKRYQE
+1109 
-1118 VRQVLGYNE
+1118 
-1127 ANDPKTKKLL
+1127 
-1137 RRDMLQADNAKEVF
+1137 
-1151 AIGTINQETQRVNG
+1151 
-1165 GTLYAVTRAQLS
+1165 
-1177 GKPIHVFNQADNK
+1177 KPI
-1190 WYFYDYQAGAWWQED
+1190 
-1205 TPTIT
+1205 
-1210 QDAALIGTR
+1210 
-1219 GINEAGKQA
+1219 
-1228 IKDVI
+1228 
-1233 AKSTGQQPTTQQGPI
+1233 
-1248 QSPSTGGNE
+1248 
-1257 GLPNLSNLKGKTAQY
+1257 PNLSELKGNTAQY
-1272 GVEIDPNLIQDYREW
+1272 GVEIDPNLIQNYDQW
-1287 LKTNPNGIVAYRVNK
+1287 LKEHPNGIVAYRINK
-1302 ATFNTPQAVEQ
+1302 STFNTPQAVEK

-1363 APEDTP
+1363 TPEDTP
-1369 VLYYKELG
+1369 ILYYKELG

-1406 GYTDEQAKRA
+1406 GYTDEQARQA
-1416 VELLNSNISHIEG
+1416 IGYIRDEINFAEG
-1429 VIAWLNN
+1429 VIEKLNIA
-1436 KIRYNQATSETYTE
+1436 IRNNRATSDTYTK
-1450 LEERRQ
+1450 LEEFRQ
-1456 QLSAAQSLLDGLNT
+1456 RLAESQALLDGLNT
-1470 GKSQIIINQYGVPQV
+1470 GKSRIIINVNGFPQV
-1485 VERAQAEK
+1485 VKAEDAEK

-1500 VNDTYELS
+1500 INDTYELS
-1508 PVETEKEGYSQGY
+1508 PIETEKDGYSQGY

-1530 TPKQGAAQIQ
+1530 TPKQGAAQVQ

-1547 LPLGALIMW
+1547 LPLGAHIMW
-1556 QGLSAEELSEL
+1556 QGLTAEELSEL
-1567 NKVKGLN
+1567 NKVRGLE
-1574 KNTDGSWTVGYTER
+1574 KNADGSWTVIYTER
-1588 EVMLRKQN
+1588 EMALKKQN
-1596 DTLLN
+1596 NTLLK

-1644 DDDLRNTEF
+1644 DDDLRNIEF

-1706 AFIRLGYQALI
+1706 AFIRLGYQSLI

-1941 TKLIEV
+1941 TKLIEA
-1947 RKKGNPITAQSNG
+1947 RKRGNPITTQSNG

-2083 EYGNIEGWFRNKAN
+2083 EYGNIEGWFRNNAN

-2145 SPVQYAASMLSMYFY
+2145 SPVQYAASMMSMYFY

-2219 NAPAELERLRQKSNL
+2219 NAPTELERLRQKDNL
-2234 TAEEQQRLNILEEY
+2234 TAEEQQRLNTLEEY

-2423 ARSMIIADK
+2423 TRSMTIADK

-2493 RKKMAVFGQWSARDE
+2493 RKKMAVFGQWSERDE

-2565 LADALMRSAGE
+2565 LADALMRSVGE

-2585 FMEESHGLTRSGN
+2585 FMEESHGLKKSGN
-2598 HWTGTPHD
+2598 HWIGTPHD

-2950 DYYLGNRMSGARVS
+2950 DYYLGNKMSGAKVS

-2974 VTGLVRGTIKPTTD
+2974 LTGLVRGTIKPTTD

-3085 DTQIQFHKQNMVAAK
+3085 DTQVQFHKQNMVAAK

-3198 GHDLEFIGLFLTHP
+3198 GHDLEFIGLLLTHP

-3249 KGAALQL
+3249 KGATLQL

-3342 VTEDLKKA
+3342 VTEDLRKA

-3394 VYSALKSRMGYMSN
+3394 VYSALKSRMGYMSAR
-3408 KMAREFGRFYMS
+3408 MAREFGRFYMS

-3548 YKESLLKELVM
+3548 YKESLLRELVM

-3571 MLNLGYANLGTVQEE
+3571 MLNLGYANLGTVKEE

-3591 SDDLLPI
+3591 SDDLLPV
-3598 ETFGDVNVSGLA
+3598 ETFGDVNASGLA
-3610 KVQMKDGSTR
+3610 KVQMKNGSIK
-3620 WLYVEPIGNS
+3620 WLHVEPIGNS

-3663 VENAEPQSAPAPD
+3663 VENVEPQSAPAPD

>member
-1 MAVSC
+1 
-6 VVTTSP
+6 
-12 GFKKL
+12 
-17 LEKTHFSRGTL
+17 
-28 KSIIHEYQNTPSLW
+28 
-42 ELGSQGEPSEKYVL
+42 
-56 NYFNRRTVG
+56 
-65 TPEQIAVWKGR
+65 
-76 YRAPHVYETYQDAIA
+76 
-91 ARNVASQWFEDEDIM
+91 
-106 VYENDKHKWVVMIA
+106 
-120 RPLDVFTIRKNSD
+120 
-133 AWLQDLQKDVDTT
+133 
-146 VNSGAVGRYIPDKRN
+146 
-161 KGKTA
+161 
-166 VAMDFL
+166 MDFL

-534 FTYGNDMEPTVYNA
+534 FTYGNDTEPTVYNA

-698 QANAREIARRQG
+698 KANAREIARRQG

-745 AMNLSKASPVTVKG
+745 AMNLSKASPVVVKG

-1021 QMMANAAEL
+1021 QMMANATEL

-1057 LPQETSSIANLNFY
+1057 LPQETPSIASLNFY

-1097 IDFYDGLSQDEK
+1097 TDFYDGLSQDEK

-1118 VRQVLGYNE
+1118 VRQALGYHE

-1219 GINEAGKQA
+1219 GINAAGKQA

-1248 QSPSTGGNE
+1248 QSPSTGGNRTAVKKGDIIRITE
-1257 GLPNLSNLKGKTAQY
+1257 LSGKLFGAELSGRVFDAEIANISPRINGFSLEY
-1272 GVEIDPNLIQDYREW
+1272 IDPEDGHIRNIESDI
-1287 LKTNPNGIVAYRVNK
+1287 N
-1302 ATFNTPQAVEQ
+1302 
-1313 GIIGNP
+1313 GNP
-1319 FDWQKYGAGKAVE
+1319 VGFSQKIYKEVTDTKGNPITLIETPVVE
-1332 MFYDWLVNNNN
+1332 PTKKELFREALNRVLRSINYYEGQIDYVNN
-1343 YDEPLATDEFRRA
+1343 
-1356 IIERIHS
+1356 RIRH
-1363 APEDTP
+1363 
-1369 VLYYKELG
+1369 
-1377 YPSHATV
+1377 
-1384 IGWAIS
+1384 
-1390 EFNRI
+1390 
-1395 KKEKAARDQAR
+1395 
-1406 GYTDEQAKRA
+1406 
-1416 VELLNSNISHIEG
+1416 
-1429 VIAWLNN
+1429 
-1436 KIRYNQATSETYTE
+1436 NQATSADYNWK
-1450 LEERRQ
+1450 EECE
-1456 QLSAAQSLLDGLNT
+1456 QSLRKEQEILQAAEAGKAEVYLNAH
-1470 GKSQIIINQYGVPQV
+1470 QVPELRIV
-1485 VERAQAEK
+1485 LEK
-1493 PVEKNIV
+1493 PAEKNIIV
-1500 VNDTYELS
+1500 ETVYELS
-1508 PVETEKEGYSQGY
+1508 PVETEKEGYTQGY
-1521 IIKKKNTEG
+1521 IIKKKNAEG

-1547 LPLGALIMW
+1547 LPLGAHIMW
-1556 QGLSAEELSEL
+1556 QGLTAEELSEL

-1808 EAVSKIL
+1808 EAISKIL

-1825 DMIIKL
+1825 DMITKL

-1941 TKLIEV
+1941 TKLIEA
-1947 RKKGNPITAQSNG
+1947 RKSGSPITTQSNG

-2219 NAPAELERLRQKSNL
+2219 NAPAELERLRQKDNL

-2493 RKKMAVFGQWSARDE
+2493 RKKMAIFGQWSERDE

-2565 LADALMRSAGE
+2565 LADALMRSVGE

-2585 FMEESHGLTRSGN
+2585 FMEESHGLTKSGN

-2950 DYYLGNRMSGARVS
+2950 DYYLGNKMSGARVS

-2974 VTGLVRGTIKPTTD
+2974 LTGLVKGTIKPTTD

-3367 AFRDTSSEL
+3367 AFRDTSFEL

-3394 VYSALKSRMGYMSN
+3394 VYSALKSRMGYMSAR
-3408 KMAREFGRFYMS
+3408 MAREFGRFYMS

-3610 KVQMKDGSTR
+3610 KVQMKDGSIR